1 MYPKS
6 ALLFEIVNIKKTLYT
21 FLIVHHALFK
31 PFLVDIFGL
40 LLVLLKQRIEKPYN
54 FDLNGQDGV
63 IIASNALDINNC
75 E

>member
-1 MYPKS
+1 MQNLQYCLK
-6 ALLFEIVNIKKTLYT
+6 LH
-21 FLIVHHALFK
+21 LIVHHTLFK

-40 LLVLLKQRIEKPYN
+40 LFVLLKRRIEKPYN

-63 IIASNALDINNC
+63 IIASNALDIRNC